1 MLVLL
6 VGNFSKILTAETLTK
21 TNHTKPQSNQSM
33 ASKSSNV
40 RWPPKPDRHK
50 PHHLPQMICV
60 HSRSCCRAVRQPGG
74 SAWRVRGH
82 MCHMRYMCW
91 EKNLRPQDF
100 ISSFSLLKLLN
111 LRYNPRFHANE
122 PHPKGENLCPQLF
135 IPSFEKINHAFSCT
149 WIMLLIGFFW
159 NIWNQPVQC
168 LQVPAPQTDQTS
180 LVILVC
186 LTSRCWCWLLFGR
199 HLAASSSQNPRCT
212 APRIIRILFHS
223 WNCWTYDTT
232 HVSQVNQKYQDNQV
246 NGRRPNGDNLW
257 PLFLS

>member
-74 SAWRVRGH
+74 SVWRVRGH

-111 LRYNPRFHANE
+111 FTTPGSTQMNHT
-122 PHPKGENLCPQLF
+122 PQVKTSAH
-135 IPSFEKINHAFSCT
+135 SFLSQVLK
-149 WIMLLIGFFW
+149 
-159 NIWNQPVQC
+159 NQPHILLYMNHTFNRVLLEHLEPTSSMSASTTPSQKKKNKQHRIYMHVYPTQWTSSEISEPQYAYHLPQMKMMKSVHSYHSSYSSCRCPCARQPGGSALRPRSAPGFYLIVQN
-168 LQVPAPQTDQTS
+168 L
-180 LVILVC
+180 
-186 LTSRCWCWLLFGR
+186 
-199 HLAASSSQNPRCT
+199 
-212 APRIIRILFHS
+212 
-223 WNCWTYDTT
+223 
-232 HVSQVNQKYQDNQV
+232 
-246 NGRRPNGDNLW
+246 RPW
-257 PLFLS
+257 FLS

>member
-74 SAWRVRGH
+74 SVWRVRGH

-100 ISSFSLLKLLN
+100 ISWSFWTLQ
-111 LRYNPRFHANE
+111 PRV
-122 PHPKGENLCPQLF
+122 PHKWTTPHRWKPLPTAFYPK
-135 IPSFEKINHAFSCT
+135 
-149 WIMLLIGFFW
+149 FW
-159 NIWNQPVQC
+159 KKS
-168 LQVPAPQTDQTS
+168 TTHS
-180 LVILVC
+180 LVHESC
-186 LTSRCWCWLLFGR
+186 F
-199 HLAASSSQNPRCT
+199 
-212 APRIIRILFHS
+212 
-223 WNCWTYDTT
+223 
-232 HVSQVNQKYQDNQV
+232 
-246 NGRRPNGDNLW
+246 
-257 PLFLS
+257 